1 MTNWDDIKKEWETT
15 NITLANLAKK
25 HDIKL
30 GTLKSRKSRDA
41 EKGEEWIRV
50 ATNNKKV
57 ATLSDSVATKKGAP
71 KGNKNA
77 VGNNG
82 GAPKGNKNAVGNK
95 GGAAPYRNKNA
106 VTTGEYETI
115 MWDYLDDE
123 EKEIFESI
131 ETDPLFQIDITI
143 RELTIRQRRM
153 MKRIKNVENGLSEKQ
168 RRVLKQLRKVKEAAS
183 TYDEETGETKT
194 VPIVKER
201 LVTVEVDETDFRA
214 IDDIL
219 SIEDALTRITKQLVQ
234 ALKQKHDIEKSYSE
248 QESRL
253 ELLQL
258 KSEKIK
264 ADIAKV
270 RSETKGT
277 GGSNTIGV
285 DLSNLTP
292 EELRAIANSKR

>member
-1 MTNWDDIKKEWETT
+1 MTNWDDIKREWETT

-25 HDIKL
+25 YDIKL

-41 EKGEEWIRV
+41 EKGEEWSRV

-77 VGNNG
+77 VGNRG
-82 GAPKGNKNAVGNK
+82 GAPNGNKNAIGNK
-95 GGAAPYRNKNA
+95 GGAAPNGNKNA

-123 EKEIFESI
+123 ERKIFESI
-131 ETDPLFQIDITI
+131 ETDPLFQIDMTI

-153 MKRIKNVENGLSEKQ
+153 MKRIKKVEEGLSQKQ
-168 RRVLKQLRKVKEAAS
+168 RRVLHQLRKVKEAAS
-183 TYDEETGETKT
+183 TVDDLTGETKT

-201 LVTVEVDETDFRA
+201 LVTIEVDETEFRQ

-219 SIEDALTRITKQLVQ
+219 NIEEALTRITNQLVR
-234 ALKQKHDIEKSYSE
+234 AIKQKHDIEKSVLE
-248 QESRL
+248 QQVKL
-253 ELLQL
+253 EQMQL
-258 KSEKIK
+258 NIEKTK
-264 ADIAKV
+264 TDIELTKITIRKENGEGEDEYEDDGFLEAL
-270 RSETKGT
+270 KGT
-277 GGSNTIGV
+277 EV
-285 DLSNLTP
+285 DWD
-292 EELRAIANSKR
+292 E

>member
-1 MTNWDDIKKEWETT
+1 
-15 NITLANLAKK
+15 
-25 HDIKL
+25 
-30 GTLKSRKSRDA
+30 
-41 EKGEEWIRV
+41 
-50 ATNNKKV
+50 
-57 ATLSDSVATKKGAP
+57 
-71 KGNKNA
+71 
-77 VGNNG
+77 
-82 GAPKGNKNAVGNK
+82 
-95 GGAAPYRNKNA
+95 
-106 VTTGEYETI
+106 